1 MHFGSHI
8 PMDTMDSIPV
18 YLPDNTL
25 CLTDTSD
32 WYRYSGQNNPGIQ
45 LNSMPGGRAI
55 CTRSKIN
62 C

>member
-25 CLTDTSD
+25 CPTDTSD
-32 WYRYSGQNNPGIQ
+32 WYRYSGQNNPRDTIEFDA
-45 LNSMPGGRAI
+45 GR
-55 CTRSKIN
+55 SGHMHSLKN
-62 C
+62 